1 MTDIA
6 QSLAEIPYDQLS
18 LAVTRDPQLN
28 LRLQDFS
35 LISPQVRLGGTGEI
49 RAVAGTDLAKQP
61 LDLRLQLGARGHLA
75 DQMNR
80 ASLLDGKKDDLGY
93 VGFTVPV
100 HVGGTLSNPDTGEL
114 KTALVKAAAGSLLN
128 SILGK

>member
-1 MTDIA
+1 
-6 QSLAEIPYDQLS
+6 
-18 LAVTRDPQLN
+18 
-28 LRLQDFS
+28 
-35 LISPQVRLGGTGEI
+35 
-49 RAVAGTDLAKQP
+49 
-61 LDLRLQLGARGHLA
+61 
-75 DQMNR
+75 
-80 ASLLDGKKDDLGY
+80 